1 MQASLPSTIKETT
14 YFVDLLDSGG
24 VTTLPDVPASLQAE
38 SAAPVSKGDRTR
50 QRLLEIAI
58 RRFASDGY
66 RRTSV
71 SDIAR
76 EAGVTPAT
84 TYAYFAGKG
93 ALFEAAVDADAAS
106 LIAQARASMTGGTAR
121 ARWLPWI
128 GDLVN
133 AVEDHP
139 LAARVLGGKEPD
151 VIGRLLN
158 LPSLRA
164 VRTEVETDLRL
175 GQASSEVRRDI
186 DAAAVADG
194 LETVVLA
201 LLMAYV
207 QAGPSDDAAA
217 RAHGVMALLDA
228 ALRPPR

>member
-1 MQASLPSTIKETT
+1 
-14 YFVDLLDSGG
+14 
-24 VTTLPDVPASLQAE
+24 VPASLQAE
-38 SAAPVSKGDRTR
+38 TATPVSKGDRTR
-50 QRLLEIAI
+50 QRLLDIAI
-58 RRFASDGY
+58 RRFANDGY

-93 ALFEAAVDADAAS
+93 ALFEAAVDADAAE
-106 LIAQARASMTGGTAR
+106 LMTQARATMTGDTAR
-121 ARWLPWI
+121 ARWIPWV
-128 GDLVN
+128 GALVN
-133 AVEDHP
+133 ALDDHP

-164 VRTEVETDLRL
+164 IRNEVESDLRL
-175 GQASSEVRRDI
+175 GQTRAEVRRDI
-186 DAAAVADG
+186 DAATLADG
-194 LETVVLA
+194 LETCVLA
-201 LLMAYV
+201 LLMGYV
-207 QAGPSDDAAA
+207 QAGPSENAAA
-217 RAHGVMALLDA
+217 RADGVFALLDA